1 MDERKDRNQR
11 TEKEG
16 QKSHSFKRRFTQYPN
31 LNFKELHGGIYSKL
45 KPRHNRIKIPCLN
58 RNPNPNKIGNL
69 KLDIWKS
76 GKVEILLE
84 FGRLEN
90 LGN

>member
-1 MDERKDRNQR
+1 MFNQY
-11 TEKEG
+11 
-16 QKSHSFKRRFTQYPN
+16 SN
-31 LNFKELHGGIYSKL
+31 LNCKELHRGIYSKL

-69 KLDIWKS
+69 KLEICKS
-76 GKVEILLE
+76 RKVENLLE
-84 FGRLEN
+84 FGKLEN